1 MIPIEEKL
9 FSYQK
14 EDVERLISHP
24 RCIFGSE
31 MGTGKLITALALVK
45 QLDLASILIICP
57 KSLISEWEYQIEQW
71 LGKEW
76 LDRFTILNYEKIR
89 KDTVLA
95 AIISYK
101 WDLIC
106 FDECHK
112 LKNPKAKQTKGATLI
127 SNDGARVILM
137 SGTPMMSGP
146 QDLFSLLRIISPT
159 TFKSY
164 SSFVERYC
172 YTVQLPKPPF
182 VNIIVGPRKENMAE
196 LSNILSQ
203 YMIRREKKD
212 VLNLPP
218 KLYRT
223 IPVELEPSQLAK
235 YKQMEDELFV
245 LLDSG
250 EQIFAPAITAQITRL
265 RQICLEPNLLS
276 EIEKTS
282 TPSTKTLLLMDLIE
296 GIKGPVVVYTAF
308 EKYTRILSAE
318 LTKRKVP
325 HTLLTGQTS
334 IPDRTR
340 ALRDFQS
347 NKYKVLVGTIT
358 TMGLGVT
365 LTASHTVIFTD
376 NYWTPAVNEQ
386 AIDRV
391 HRIGQTET
399 VDILDMW
406 AKHTIEDHVHRV
418 LARKEK
424 PINEIML
431 RAKAL
436 ESLRQERRLKK

>member
-1 MIPIEEKL
+1 
-9 FSYQK
+9 
-14 EDVERLISHP
+14 
-24 RCIFGSE
+24 
-31 MGTGKLITALALVK
+31 
-45 QLDLASILIICP
+45 
-57 KSLISEWEYQIEQW
+57 
-71 LGKEW
+71 
-76 LDRFTILNYEKIR
+76 
-89 KDTVLA
+89 
-95 AIISYK
+95 
-101 WDLIC
+101 
-106 FDECHK
+106 
-112 LKNPKAKQTKGATLI
+112 
-127 SNDGARVILM
+127 
-137 SGTPMMSGP
+137 
-146 QDLFSLLRIISPT
+146 
-159 TFKSY
+159 
-164 SSFVERYC
+164 
-172 YTVQLPKPPF
+172 
-182 VNIIVGPRKENMAE
+182 
-196 LSNILSQ
+196 
-203 YMIRREKKD
+203 
-212 VLNLPP
+212 
-218 KLYRT
+218 
-223 IPVELEPSQLAK
+223 
-235 YKQMEDELFV
+235 MEDELFV

>member
-1 MIPIEEKL
+1 MELYP
-9 FSYQK
+9 YQV
-14 EDVERLISHP
+14 EDVKSLTERP
-24 RCIFGSE
+24 RCILGSE
-31 MGTGKLITALALVK
+31 MGVGKMIEALALVK
-45 QLDLASILIICP
+45 QEDMASILVVCP
-57 KSLISEWEYQIEQW
+57 KSLISEWELQIEQW

-76 LDRFTILNYEKIR
+76 LDRFTILNYEKMR

-101 WDLIC
+101 WNLIC

-159 TFKSY
+159 NFKSHKD
-164 SSFVERYC
+164 FIERYC
-172 YTVQLPKPPF
+172 VTVQLPKPPF
-182 VNIIVGPRKENMAE
+182 VNIIVGPRKETQEE

-212 VLNLPP
+212 VLDLPP

-296 GIKGPVVVYTAF
+296 GIKGPVVVYTVF

-318 LTKRKVP
+318 LTKHKVP
-325 HTLLTGQTS
+325 HTLFTGQTS
-334 IPDRTR
+334 IPDRTQ

-386 AIDRV
+386 AIDRL
-391 HRIGQTET
+391 HRIGQTEI

-418 LARKEK
+418 LDRKEK
-424 PINEIML
+424 PITEIML
-431 RAKAL
+431 RAKVL
-436 ESLRQERRLKK
+436 ESLRNERRLTQ

>member
-1 MIPIEEKL
+1 MELYP
-9 FSYQK
+9 YQV
-14 EDVERLISHP
+14 EDVKSLTERP
-24 RCIFGSE
+24 RCILGSE
-31 MGTGKLITALALVK
+31 MGVGKMIEALALVK
-45 QLDLASILIICP
+45 QEDMASILVVCP
-57 KSLISEWEYQIEQW
+57 KSLISEWELQIEQW

-76 LDRFTILNYEKIR
+76 LDRFTILNYEKMR

-101 WDLIC
+101 WNLIC

-159 TFKSY
+159 NFKSHKD
-164 SSFVERYC
+164 FIERYC
-172 YTVQLPKPPF
+172 VTVQLPKPPF
-182 VNIIVGPRKENMAE
+182 VNIIVGPRKETQEE

-212 VLNLPP
+212 VLDLPP

-296 GIKGPVVVYTAF
+296 GIKGPVVVYTVF

-318 LTKRKVP
+318 LTKHKVP
-325 HTLLTGQTS
+325 HTLFTGQTS
-334 IPDRTR
+334 IPDRTQ

-386 AIDRV
+386 AIDRL
-391 HRIGQTET
+391 HRIGQTEI

-418 LARKEK
+418 LDRKEK
-424 PINEIML
+424 PITEIML
-431 RAKAL
+431 RAKVL
-436 ESLRQERRLKK
+436 ESLRNERRLT